1 MAHMLNSRR
10 IGSWIAIAGAL
21 LFVTD
26 LTLAQRV
33 RLNTLPS
40 TVTVQDISLPGS
52 TVAPFTLLGVFPGQI
67 GHSRYAPY
75 FSPDTITITFLAHA
89 ELRSISAFRGY
100 VESDSSSSLPGA
112 TGSHYVSAHTCKD
125 TTPAYS
131 PGIHTCSF
139 PIGRLFNEAPAATS
153 TSRSKIG
160 DRVAL
165 MLEIVGEAE
174 PRGSTFLLVTVPVKS
189 AAVGVRRSSQK

>member
-1 MAHMLNSRR
+1 MLNSRR
-10 IGSWIAIAGAL
+10 IGSWIGIAAAL

-26 LTLAQRV
+26 LTFAQRV
-33 RLNTLPS
+33 RPATLPS
-40 TVTVQDISLPGS
+40 TVTVQDVSLPGS
-52 TVAPFTLLGVFPGQI
+52 PGAPFTLLGVVPGQI

-100 VESDSSSSLPGA
+100 VQSDSSSTLPGA
-112 TGSHYVSAHTCKD
+112 GGSHYVSAHNCKD

-131 PGIHTCSF
+131 PGIHNCSF
-139 PIGRLFNEAPAATS
+139 PIGSLFNEAPAATS
-153 TSRSKIG
+153 KSRSKIG

-165 MLEIVGEAE
+165 MLEIVGEAA

-189 AAVGVRRSSQK
+189 VTVSTRRSASK